1 MQSLSTVPYWLII
14 LSCLICG
21 KSLGFWFS
29 VRLCNRYFSQN
40 NSRWANFMICFV
52 RAAWSEAVNGVLLL
66 HSITV
71 SNGFDQKNSTSIACF
86 YYFGGLTGLAWYHGN
101 HRISG
106 NHKAYP
112 NSFIFKTHHLFLFA
126 LVNEL
131 FWQLYFLVF
140 ASLSPSS
147 ERLVCVGKCIFM
159 NALKPRPTVGKNIS
173 ELWHQE
179 FL

>member
-1 MQSLSTVPYWLII
+1 MGI
-14 LSCLICG
+14 
-21 KSLGFWFS
+21 WFS
-29 VRLCNRYFSQN
+29 VHLCNRYFSQN

-112 NSFIFKTHHLFLFA
+112 NSFIFKTHHLLLFA

-140 ASLSPSS
+140 ASLSLLGASC
-147 ERLVCVGKCIFM
+147 VCGQMHFHECIK
-159 NALKPRPTVGKNIS
+159 AKTTVSKNTS
-173 ELWHQE
+173 KLWHQKLKKIFIKILIKTAKILE
-179 FL
+179 DAPL